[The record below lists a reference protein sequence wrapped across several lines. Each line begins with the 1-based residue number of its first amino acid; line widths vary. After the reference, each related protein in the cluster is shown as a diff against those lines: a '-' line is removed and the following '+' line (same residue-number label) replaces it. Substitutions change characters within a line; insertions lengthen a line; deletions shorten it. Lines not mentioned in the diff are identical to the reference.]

1 MFFERDTLSFHLLDV
16 LSANQKN
23 VSNFNSGRN
32 FSALSFRFHAD
43 AVMKTEKEECHLSD
57 GSICFVP
64 ARLNYHRISK
74 QDELIAIHFDMSGYS
89 TQSIE
94 HFTPADPEPF
104 KRLFTQILHTWNER
118 GTGYRYQ
125 CSAILYEILAECY
138 RQNDVP
144 ASETSG
150 ISRSVDYIRKHYRD
164 STLSIRKIADCS
176 FMSEV
181 YFRKLFKTEYGI
193 SPQKYIIRLRIQNAS
208 ALISSGYYSLKE
220 VAYLSGYN
228 DYKYFSVEF
237 KKVMGVSPSAYSYN
251 FSALIGKR

>member
-16 LSANQKN
+16 LSAHQKN

-32 FSALSFRFHAD
+32 FSALSFRFRAD
-43 AVMKTEKEECHLSD
+43 AVMKTEKNEYRLGD
-57 GSICFVP
+57 NSICFVP
-64 ARLNYHRISK
+64 ARLNYRRISR
-74 QDELIAIHFDMSGYS
+74 QDDLIAVHFDMSGYS

-94 HFTPADPEPF
+94 HFTPTDPEPF

-118 GTGYRYQ
+118 EPGYRYQ
-125 CSAILYEILAECY
+125 CSAILCEILAECY
-138 RQNDVP
+138 RQNYVP
-144 ASETSG
+144 ESKASK
-150 ISRSVDYIRKHYRD
+150 ISRSVEYIRKNYRTG
-164 STLSIRKIADCS
+164 TLSVKEIADRS

-181 YFRKLFKTEYGI
+181 YFRKLFKAEYGI

-208 ALISSGYYSLKE
+208 ALISTGYYSLQE

-251 FSALIGKR
+251 FQTLIEKL